1 MIPIFIPAQEFYLPK
16 KREFV
21 YIKPSKLLLEHSLI
35 SISKWESMYKKPF
48 LDSSS
53 KTTQETID
61 YIKCM
66 TLNSNVDPIVYNG
79 ITDVMI
85 REIEAYI
92 EDPMTATRI
101 MELGSKAKNRRQ
113 IITSELIYYWMIE
126 FNIPFECQ
134 KWHLNRLM
142 MLIRVCN
149 EKRNPK
155 KMTSREMAKTNTALN
170 AARRTMHNS
179 RG

>member
-1 MIPIFIPAQEFYLPK
+1 MLQIDVPEMEYFDDSTQEFFYRK
-16 KREFV
+16 KQTLF
-21 YIKPSKLLLEHSLI
+21 LEHSLI